1 MNKYTFG
8 LVALLITGAS
18 TLAHANLLNNPGFE
32 EQGER
37 YEAARHWRMD
47 DPDDHG
53 DAWGTAIRTDWRAF
67 DGYHSGAIRGAW
79 AGMGEYGGFWQEV
92 AIEVGVT
99 YKASAWFWAD
109 QAWRAEVQELKI
121 EFWNSDRTELLAEQV
136 VPLEGVG
143 EHGAVPRIGVA
154 HRADVEQRR
163 RVGQVEQ
170 SEVGEREEGGGG
182 GDFEK
187 ACVKVRGFVEHFFE
201 QRGKQRVVDQRSG
214 EADTLVEAHEMRA
227 GVSVNAAPLCFEDRT
242 QIGTG

>member
-8 LVALLITGAS
+8 LVALMITGAS

-143 EHGAVPRIGVA
+143 ESWTRKEVSLTAPQHAAWGRIV
-154 HRADVEQRR
+154 
-163 RVGQVEQ
+163 
-170 SEVGEREEGGGG
+170 
-182 GDFEK
+182 
-187 ACVKVRGFVEHFFE
+187 
-201 QRGKQRVVDQRSG
+201 
-214 EADTLVEAHEMRA
+214 
-227 GVSVNAAPLCFEDRT
+227 VNAHNVGSNGSLQLDQVALEAVR
-242 QIGTG
+242 